1 MTKIIAIANHK
12 GGVGKTTSSLNL
24 AHALAIDG
32 KTRVLL
38 CDLDPQASLT
48 KLLGFDLAA
57 LPRTLYDLLLQ
68 TEPPLLPEEIIQPTS
83 MPGVSLI
90 PANGQLANVETPAH
104 HENQSRA
111 IARPRPP
118 SAQPSV

>member
-24 AHALAIDG
+24 AHALALDG

-48 KLLGFDLAA
+48 KLLGFDLESVAA
-57 LPRTLYDLLLQ
+57 HALR
-68 TEPPLLPEEIIQPTS
+68 
-83 MPGVSLI
+83 
-90 PANGQLANVETPAH
+90 PAVTDRAD
-104 HENQSRA
+104 A
-111 IARPRPP
+111 IARRNHTAHFHAGREPHSGERPTRECGDP
-118 SAQPSV
+118 THYENQP